1 MAVLVAAFSC
11 GPAMP
16 ACYHFRVMERHRH
29 CGTCGLAVAFLRHFL
44 LLFSAVFLL
53 APASASASDVLKV
66 GSKRFTE
73 SYVLGEVI
81 TQTARASGAAVV
93 HRPGLGNTAILFA
106 ALKSGA
112 IDVYPD
118 YTGTIALELLGLQGV
133 PLLEELNRQ
142 LSAHGLAAGV
152 FPGFSNSYALAMREA
167 DAAERGI
174 RRISD
179 LRDFLKARLGLSP
192 EFLNRRDGWP
202 ALSETYE
209 IGGLEVRGLEHG
221 LAYAALERGEIDIV
235 DVYTTD
241 PQIRRL
247 GLRVLEDDQR
257 FFPEYEAVLVY
268 RLDLPSRHPAAWAAI
283 EMLQGTIPA
292 AAMLEMNA
300 AVELERRD
308 FPEVARNWLEKRPP
322 PAVTGQRSLMSALFA
337 PDLLRLTLEHLQLV
351 LASLLLSV
359 LAGIPLGILAQRVPR
374 AGRWILGGAG
384 VLQTVPSLALLAF
397 MIALLDR
404 IGALPA
410 VLALSL
416 YALLPIIRGTEVALS
431 GVGERMRETGLALG
445 LNGWQLMWLVEL
457 PLAAPGLLA
466 GIRTAAVIN
475 VGTATIAAFVGA
487 GGYGERIVAG
497 LAVNDHVVM
506 LSGALPAAA
515 LAVLI
520 EWGFRQGGRL
530 LVPEPLNR

>member
-1 MAVLVAAFSC
+1 
-11 GPAMP
+11 
-16 ACYHFRVMERHRH
+16 
-29 CGTCGLAVAFLRHFL
+29 VAFLRHVL
-44 LLFSAVFLL
+44 LLFSAVLL
-53 APASASASDVLKV
+53 FDVSGASAAEVLKV

-81 TQTARASGAAVV
+81 AQTARAAGTDAE

-118 YTGTIALELLGLQGV
+118 YTGTIALELLGLPGV
-133 PLLEELNRQ
+133 PLLEELNRR

-152 FPGFSNSYALAMREA
+152 FPGFSNAYALAMREP
-167 DAAERGI
+167 DAAGRGI

-179 LRDFLKARLGLSP
+179 LRDFFNARLGLSP

-209 IGGLEVRGLEHG
+209 IGGLAVRGLEHG
-221 LAYAALERGEIDIV
+221 LAYAALERGEVDVV

-283 EMLQGTIPA
+283 ERLQGTIPA

-300 AVELERRD
+300 AVELERKG
-308 FPEVARNWLEKRPP
+308 FPDVARNWLEKRPP
-322 PAVTGQRSLMSALFA
+322 AAVAERRSLMGAVFA

-351 LASLLLSV
+351 LVSLLLSI
-359 LAGIPLGILAQRVPR
+359 LAGVPLGILAQRVPR
-374 AGRWILGGAG
+374 AGRWILAGAG

-397 MIALLDR
+397 LIAWLDR

-410 VLALSL
+410 VFALSL
-416 YALLPIIRGTEVALS
+416 YALLPVIRGTEVALA
-431 GVGERMRETGLALG
+431 GVGDRMRDAGLALG
-445 LNGWQLMWLVEL
+445 LNGRQLMWLVEL
-457 PLAAPGLLA
+457 PLAAPGVLA
-466 GIRTAAVIN
+466 GISTAAVIN
-475 VGTATIAAFVGA
+475 VGTATMAAFVGA

-497 LAVNDHVVM
+497 LAVNDHVIM
-506 LSGALPAAA
+506 LSGALPAAV

-520 EWGFRQGGRL
+520 EWVFRRGGRL
-530 LVPEPLNR
+530 LAPEHGN

>member
-1 MAVLVAAFSC
+1 
-11 GPAMP
+11 
-16 ACYHFRVMERHRH
+16 MERHRQG
-29 CGTCGLAVAFLRHFL
+29 CVRGVAVAFLRRVC
-44 LLFSAVFLL
+44 LLFFAVLFTT
-53 APASASASDVLKV
+53 ASGAAAGDVLTV

-73 SYVLGEVI
+73 SYLLGEVI
-81 TQTARASGAAVV
+81 AQTARASGAKVG
-93 HRPGLGNTAILFA
+93 HKPGLGNTAILFA

-118 YTGTIALELLGLQGV
+118 YTGTIALELLRLPGV
-133 PLLEELNRQ
+133 PLLDELNRE

-152 FPGFSNSYALAMREA
+152 FPGFSNAYALAMREP
-167 DAAERGI
+167 DAAARGI

-179 LRDFLKARLGLSP
+179 LRDFFDARLGLSP

-209 IGGLEVRGLEHG
+209 IGGLTVRGLEHG
-221 LAYAALERGEIDIV
+221 LAYAALERGEVDVV

-257 FFPEYEAVLVY
+257 FFPAYEAVLVY
-268 RLDLPSRHPAAWAAI
+268 RIDLPLRHPEAWAAI
-283 EMLQGTIPA
+283 EKLQGTIPA
-292 AAMLEMNA
+292 SAMLEMNA
-300 AVELERRD
+300 AVELERKG
-308 FPEVARNWLEKRPP
+308 FSEVARNWLEQHP
-322 PAVTGQRSLMSALFA
+322 PANAMAQRSLAGAVFA

-351 LASLLLSV
+351 IVSLLLSI

-374 AGRWILGGAG
+374 AGRWILAGAG

-397 MIALLDR
+397 LIALLDR

-410 VLALSL
+410 VIALSL
-416 YALLPIIRGTEVALS
+416 YALLPVIRGTEVALA
-431 GVGERMRETGLALG
+431 GVGDRMRDAGRALG
-445 LNGWQLMWLVEL
+445 LSTGQLMWFIEL
-457 PLAAPGLLA
+457 PLAVPGVLG

-475 VGTATIAAFVGA
+475 VGTATLAAFVGA

-506 LSGALPAAA
+506 LSGALPAAV

-520 EWGFRQGGRL
+520 EGGLRQVERRL
-530 LVPEPLNR
+530 RPESGKT